1 MTAMSDDR
9 HASLDKLRKK
19 ALEGGGPERIAKQH
33 AAGKMTARE
42 RIALLVDEGSFDE
55 IDMFVEHSA
64 THFGMA
70 SKKIPGDG
78 VVTGFGRID
87 GRSVGLFSQDFTVL
101 GGSLGL
107 AHARK
112 ICKIQD
118 MALKLGVPVVGLND
132 SGGARIQ
139 EGVE

>member
-1 MTAMSDDR
+1 MTDERLSD
-9 HASLDKLRKK
+9 LDKRRKK
-19 ALEGGGPERIAKQH
+19 AIEGGGAEKIAKQH

-42 RIALLVDEGSFDE
+42 RIALLVDEGSFEELDA
-55 IDMFVEHSA
+55 FVEHSA
-64 THFGMA
+64 THFGMS
-70 SKKIPGDG
+70 SKKFPGDG

-87 GRSVGLFSQDFTVL
+87 GRPVGLYSQDFTVL

-118 MALKLGVPVVGLND
+118 QALKLGVPVVGLND
-132 SGGARIQ
+132 SGGA
-139 EGVE
+139 